1 MAGGKISQRY
11 SNTCSYLQTS
21 GTIFLIMK
29 FCLAVF
35 QNGTSSCGKSKSIKI
50 FFFFSLKMFSRVFS
64 VS

>member
-11 SNTCSYLQTS
+11 SDTCSYLQTN

-50 FFFFSLKMFSRVFS
+50 IFFLV
-64 VS
+64 